1 MKTIK
6 KNALTDSK
14 SLSKTSKDWCT
25 ADWHSSKRRPAS
37 GGGISGNISAE
48 DDECSGKEENA
59 LGIERLTVRLIA
71 LLLLLLLPLL
81 LVVRFMKALEIK
93 PVRDVDRSGRP
104 LLGELA
110 LLEEVVPAPLLLLLS
125 TESLRGRD
133 RLRPLLSSR
142 VLNRS
147 SPSPVSLTLLRS

>member
-71 LLLLLLLPLL
+71 LLLLL